1 MYQVVNKIG
10 FLPKWTYLLVE
21 EFIQEIQ
28 KIINTNTCQLLGRRR
43 SKVLGE
49 RMSEG
54 PGDALT
60 VVDKKDFSSDENIW
74 MKVWIL
80 RVKEACEGLGKH
92 SKQKKQ
98 PTP

>member
-1 MYQVVNKIG
+1 M
-10 FLPKWTYLLVE
+10 E

-60 VVDKKDFSSDENIW
+60 VVDKKDFSSDENI
-74 MKVWIL
+74 
-80 RVKEACEGLGKH
+80 
-92 SKQKKQ
+92 
-98 PTP
+98 